1 MLRSVR
7 SQSSGRIIRISS
19 APLRVRYW
27 LLGLLALASSLL
39 LVLSFPD
46 FNLTYLAW
54 IAILPLLFAID
65 GLAPRKAFAVS
76 YLTGVVFFLGVG
88 YWLIHV
94 TLPGMIG
101 VVLFMGL
108 YFGIFGLI
116 VSYRLQFTGYRLL
129 FLIPAAWV
137 TMEWLRSTLLGGF
150 GWSLLAHS
158 QSRNLPIIQI
168 ADITGAYGVSFIVAL
183 VNAAIFLTVKDI
195 CAKKFK
201 KIPYLLITV
210 FLLYI
215 SVAYGILRVKNIFTG
230 QSVRVA
236 VVQGNI
242 PQDRKWDA
250 LFAEEI
256 LSKYERLTVDSS
268 KEKPD
273 LIIWP
278 ETSVPGY
285 LGRERILSERLRAL
299 AASVGT
305 HILAGAPTERSAKIE
320 YYNSAILFSD
330 DGRVVDQYDKIHL
343 VPFGEYLPF
352 KAVFSF
358 VENFAPSPIGDFSFG
373 RDYKV
378 FKFMIERG
386 STEKDIGWKLI
397 KKVKFSCLICFED
410 IFPDMARKFVKNGA
424 AFLVNITNDAWFG
437 NSSAPYQ
444 HVQCSVFR
452 AVENRVNVV
461 RAANTGLSCFIDQK
475 GRVTDVVS
483 SGGKDLFIEGYRSR
497 DIILT
502 PTRTFYT
509 FYGDL
514 FAYACMLYVLFCF
527 ILKNKK

>member
-1 MLRSVR
+1 MIY
-7 SQSSGRIIRISS
+7 QII
-19 APLRVRYW
+19 
-27 LLGLLALASSLL
+27 LAITSSLL
-39 LVLSFPD
+39 LILSFPN
-46 FNLTYLAW
+46 FNVTYLAW
-54 IAILPLLFAID
+54 IAVLPLLFALD
-65 GLAPRKAFAVS
+65 GKALRRAFGIS
-76 YLTGVVFFLGVG
+76 YLAGVLFFLGVG

-108 YFGIFGLI
+108 YFGLFAAILNYALP
-116 VSYRLQFTGYRLL
+116 VPGYRAM
-129 FLIPAAWV
+129 FFIPATWV
-137 TMEWLRSTLLGGF
+137 TMEWFRSTLLGGF

-168 ADITGAYGVSFIVAL
+168 ADITGAYGVSFIIVL

-195 CAKKFK
+195 RAKKFK
-201 KIPYLLITV
+201 KIPYLLVTI
-210 FLLYI
+210 FILYV

-230 QSVRVA
+230 QSIRVA

-242 PQDRKWDA
+242 PQDKKWDA
-250 LFAEEI
+250 EFAAEI
-256 LSKYERLTVDSS
+256 LSKYERLTKDSS

-285 LGRERILSERLRAL
+285 LGKEKVFSERLRAL
-299 AASVGT
+299 AESVRT
-305 HILAGAPTERSAKIE
+305 QILAGAPTEKGAE
-320 YYNSAILFSD
+320 AAYYNSAILFSA
-330 DGRVVDQYDKIHL
+330 DGRVIDQYDKIHL
-343 VPFGEYLPF
+343 VPFGEYLPL
-352 KAVFSF
+352 KAIFSF
-358 VENFAPSPIGDFSFG
+358 VENFAPSPIGDFSPG

-386 STEKDIGWKLI
+386 SAEKDIGWKLI

-437 NSSAPYQ
+437 RSSAPYQ
-444 HVQCSVFR
+444 HAQCSIFR

-475 GRVTDVVS
+475 GRITDAVS
-483 SGGKDLFIEGYRSR
+483 SGNKELFIEGYRSR

-509 FYGDL
+509 SYGDI
-514 FAYACMLYVLFCF
+514 FAYACILYTLYF
-527 ILKNKK
+527 IMNRKRRSRKG